1 MSAPPLHVSDL
12 TKRFGDRAV
21 LEDLRLEVAPA
32 EVVRIS
38 GPNGAG
44 KSTLLTCIAGTLIP
58 DQGRI
63 AIAGHDLHGA
73 PLLARAAL
81 RYLPQASPSP
91 RGVSGRELLDFY
103 GEVYGATAAEVDE
116 VAAGSGLGGSLEALV
131 TSYSGG
137 MKRRL
142 LFNAL
147 RFGRPALVILDEPVA
162 GVDRSGRRSF
172 RTQLD
177 RWRSDGAAV
186 LLTTHEPT
194 DRTFEALSMRVVE
207 LDAP

>member
-1 MSAPPLHVSDL
+1 MSAPPLHVSNL
-12 TKRFGDRAV
+12 AKRFGNRAV
-21 LEDLRLEVAPA
+21 LEDICLEVAPT

-103 GEVYGATAAEVDE
+103 GEVYGASPSEVDD
-116 VAAGSGLGGSLEALV
+116 VAGGGSYDGEFGWCTDGVGDGGDALQ
-131 TSYSGG
+131 S
-137 MKRRL
+137 
-142 LFNAL
+142 
-147 RFGRPALVILDEPVA
+147 E
-162 GVDRSGRRSF
+162 
-172 RTQLD
+172 
-177 RWRSDGAAV
+177 
-186 LLTTHEPT
+186 
-194 DRTFEALSMRVVE
+194 RVGNF
-207 LDAP
+207 

>member
-1 MSAPPLHVSDL
+1 MSAPPLHVSNL
-12 TKRFGDRAV
+12 AKRFGNRAV
-21 LEDLRLEVAPA
+21 LEDICLEVAPA

-103 GEVYGATAAEVDE
+103 GEVYGASPSEVDD
-116 VAAGSGLGGSLEALV
+116 VAGGSGLDGSLDALV

-142 LFNAL
+142 MFNAL

-162 GVDRSGRRSF
+162 GVDRSGRRAF

-186 LLTTHEPT
+186 LLTSHEPT
-194 DRTFEALSMRVVE
+194 DQTFEALPMRVVE